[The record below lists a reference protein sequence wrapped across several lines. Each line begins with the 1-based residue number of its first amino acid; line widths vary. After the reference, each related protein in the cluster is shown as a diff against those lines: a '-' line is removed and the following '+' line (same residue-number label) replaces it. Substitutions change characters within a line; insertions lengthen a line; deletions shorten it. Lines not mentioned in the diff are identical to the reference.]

1 MKICWRLP
9 QMPWPPSKRG
19 VDMEK
24 KEFKQLRT
32 CVSGDGT
39 FLTGIHAPS
48 FVVDNFREHD
58 YIEPLGTLLDGQV
71 VTNQVNF
78 PGNSVTAPH
87 ADIIYEIPNAFPF
100 KGTTYINSRWANA
113 TAGNLEKI
121 SLPPQKATS
130 LCKTLEDWGQKN
142 GVEKKGVEALFKEM
156 PEPLQIALAEAS
168 TDPRD
173 LVRLAQLSC
182 AFEFDATASHPLGLV
197 FEKRGERGV
206 PAIKNP
212 KLFEVVAN
220 NPHLPDE
227 YKRAMVLRPGVQG
240 DSAITAEWSRDQ
252 DQSHVFEYLRQNSY
266 IPWGHFAANTAD
278 DTVRYSIADLSFE
291 DMEGMRY
298 LGYQRI
304 YVMLARQ
311 MGLDIPRA
319 RHRISREALESL
331 RIKLI
336 EALGRHESPLD
347 FNGSLWGWNFG
358 FSCSQSGYRLHASH
372 QQIHQQYAMIPRQ
385 VPLINGQQALP
396 SYACGDLVADFI
408 KDYRNCTGI
417 GFFENYLAAIRTN
430 QRVDGNDN
438 GPRRLEVFEDENV
451 LLFVPKAQT
460 SQWELQMMPLM
471 PCGNILEA
479 DDAMRKSLDRGMFI
493 ALNILE
499 KLGARMVTCLE
510 YAKRFDNREGD
521 QQLLYAFLPRLPHS
535 PGAFSEAQLR
545 WITGHYPEDFARACR
560 GKVTP

>member
-1 MKICWRLP
+1 MQRKEMK
-9 QMPWPPSKRG
+9 PP
-19 VDMEK
+19 
-24 KEFKQLRT
+24 RT

-39 FLTGIHAPS
+39 FITGIHTPS

-58 YIEPLGTLLDGQV
+58 YQGILGTCPDGHA

-78 PGNSVTAPH
+78 PENNVSATH
-87 ADIIYEIPNAFPF
+87 ADTIYEIPNAFPF
-100 KGTTYINSRWANA
+100 KGTTYINSRWADANA
-113 TAGNLEKI
+113 KNIEKI
-121 SLPPQKATS
+121 SLAPKKATS
-130 LCKTLEDWGQKN
+130 LWNTLDGWGQKN
-142 GVEKKGVEALFKEM
+142 GVEKKNIETLFKAM
-156 PEPLQIALAEAS
+156 PAPLQIALAEAS
-168 TDPRD
+168 TDPHD
-173 LVRLAQLSC
+173 LIRLAQISC
-182 AFEFDATASHPLGLV
+182 SFKFDATSTHPLGLV
-197 FEKRGERGV
+197 FEKRGDRIV
-206 PAIKNP
+206 PAIRKAE
-212 KLFEVVAN
+212 LFEVVAN

-240 DSAITAEWSRDQ
+240 DNAITAEWCQEQ

-278 DTVRYSIADLSFE
+278 DTVRYCIADLSLE
-291 DMEGMRY
+291 DMGGMRH
-298 LGYQRI
+298 LCYQRI

-311 MGLDIPRA
+311 MGVDIPRA
-319 RHRISREALESL
+319 RQQISREALESL

-336 EALGRHESPLD
+336 ETLERNQISLD

-358 FSCSQSGYRLHASH
+358 FGCSQSGYRLHASH

-385 VPLINGQQALP
+385 VPRKEGENVLP
-396 SYACGDLVADFI
+396 SYACGDMVADFI
-408 KDYRNCTGI
+408 KDYRDCTGV
-417 GFFENYLAAIRTN
+417 GFFKNYLAALRTN
-430 QRVDGNDN
+430 RRVDGNDN
-438 GPRRLEVFEDENV
+438 GPRRLEVFEDDNI

-460 SQWELQMMPLM
+460 SQWELQMIPLR

-493 ALNILE
+493 ALNIFE

-510 YAKRFDNREGD
+510 YAKRFDDMERD

-560 GKVTP
+560 WKVTP